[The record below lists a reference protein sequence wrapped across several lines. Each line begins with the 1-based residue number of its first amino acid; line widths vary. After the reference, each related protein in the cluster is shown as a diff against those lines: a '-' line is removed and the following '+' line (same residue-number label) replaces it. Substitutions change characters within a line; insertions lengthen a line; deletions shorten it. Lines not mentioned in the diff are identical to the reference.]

1 MPDLDALV
9 LEENVFRPHLARIV
23 RKHRLTEDTTLFALR
38 FEDSRLAERFTY
50 RPGQFMEVSLMG
62 VGEAPISLSS
72 TPTRSGIIELVVRRV
87 GRVTQA
93 LHRLE
98 QNALVGLRG
107 PYGNGWPMEQLK
119 GQDLLLIAGGLGMA
133 PLRSV
138 ALAVLDERCS
148 YGHLSVLYGART
160 PADLLFADELDDL
173 GSRPD
178 ATVRLTVDQDPGG
191 QWRGRLGVVTAL
203 FEGLDLDPARTYA
216 LCCVPPVAFKYVAAE
231 LVARGFPGERILMT
245 LERKMQCGVGKC
257 GYCKIGHK
265 YTCLDGPVFSYWDA
279 INLPGMI

>member
-1 MPDLDALV
+1 MPDLGLV
-9 LEENVFRPHLARIV
+9 TIEQNVFQPHLARIV

-38 FEDSRLAERFTY
+38 FEDSQLAQRFTY

-62 VGEAPISLSS
+62 VGEAPISISS

-119 GQDLLLIAGGLGMA
+119 GQDLLIIAGGLGMA

-138 ALAVLDERCS
+138 VNSVLDERSS
-148 YGHLSVLYGART
+148 YGQLTLMYGART
-160 PADLLFADELDDL
+160 PADLLFAEELSDL
-173 GSRPD
+173 DGRPD
-178 ATVRLTVDQDPGG
+178 ATALLTVDQNPTG
-191 QWRGRLGVVTAL
+191 QWPGRVGVVTGL
-203 FEGLDLDPARTYA
+203 FAGQSFDPARAYA

-231 LVARGFPGERILMT
+231 LVSRGFPGERILMS

-257 GYCKIGHK
+257 GGCKIGHK
-265 YTCLDGPVFSYWDA
+265 YTCLDGPVFTYWDA